1 MSRNNDVFQVLVAKT
16 ALVTPA
22 TPIGDLAVDQ
32 IGIFDSQTNESV
44 DPTKPPKEFYLAV
57 GVNDG
62 QGGATLADINKSSG
76 QMIQRDNVRFYQA
89 QPYSAGAPEIVE
101 ILGFNAKS
109 DTEFG
114 IKLEFRNQKIYNL
127 QGYNQFSK
135 TYIVKTPSC
144 DTVDG
149 NELVRQFVD
158 TINADKD
165 GLVIAEAIAGGTLLT
180 VSTAPTVAADIT
192 VSIGDV
198 DITAAVAATDTAAQ
212 TATKIAAAI
221 NAATTTDAKAV
232 ALNATVQISNIIIG
246 TEVTVDE
253 GTTAAVVGV
262 TAGNAVVDLTTIGT
276 DVVPGIRITTN
287 PLNVYRFCDINLMH
301 FKPRET
307 VMIVSLT
314 AGFECSGTVEVTQDV
329 AFEQGAGYDVKQREY
344 KAGGWN
350 GKPGPYRVSEVTG
363 TAKNNFRY
371 FADTSAKYHRI
382 NLTYDQFSI
391 GGWQEYLNNLA
402 TEIYFPVSAK
412 TEVAAFI
419 GVLEAILPSGFESQA
434 AKFA

>member
-16 ALVTPA
+16 ALATPA

-101 ILGFNAKS
+101 ISGFNAKC

-135 TYIVKTPSC
+135 TYIVKTPCCGSAC
-144 DTVDG
+144 DPCTPVDG
-149 NELVRQFVD
+149 NELVKQFVD
-158 TINADKD
+158 AINADKD
-165 GLVIAEAIAGGTLLT
+165 GLVIAGAID
-180 VSTAPTVAADIT
+180 PTDDTPIADMDVFINDNKVVNTDGDTTNDVVA
-192 VSIGDV
+192 
-198 DITAAVAATDTAAQ
+198 
-212 TATKIAAAI
+212 KI
-221 NAATTTDAKAV
+221 
-232 ALNATVQISNIIIG
+232 S
-246 TEVTVDE
+246 
-253 GTTAAVVGV
+253 
-262 TAGNAVVDLTTIGT
+262 LTT
-276 DVVPGIRITTN
+276 V

-314 AGFECSGTVEVTQDV
+314 AGFECSGTVEVIQDV

-371 FADTSAKYHRI
+371 FADTSEKYHRI

-402 TEIYFPVSAK
+402 TEIYFPESKK